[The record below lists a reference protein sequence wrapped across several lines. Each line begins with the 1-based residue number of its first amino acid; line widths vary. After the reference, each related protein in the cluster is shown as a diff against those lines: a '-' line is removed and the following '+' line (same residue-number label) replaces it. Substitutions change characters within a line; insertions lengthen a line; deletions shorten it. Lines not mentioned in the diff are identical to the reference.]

1 MWDTLSDISV
11 WITAQEPSHPAGWAL
26 HHRPPGPIREQVWLG
41 LVWSRQILG
50 LHHRWSSEGRGERR
64 VRRKLLEREH
74 GTTCA
79 RSAQKDEVIEKIQE
93 QWARSYK
100 GSLRGVWRKTGSSLW
115 DLWNPSLKPSGSKTE
130 IVNTDILFFYYLMF
144 LSPRAECSVAR
155 CVQMSKI
162 WSKAAE
168 GNLLC
173 YFYSCF
179 YSQVEQGKIWTR
191 LTTAHVIYI
200 KCSSIISGASLINMS
215 SDVLKLRLR
224 FVSRCWVYSGVKPGD
239 TCIIWMG
246 RIFYFSF
253 LHIVSRIYVPNCNT
267 PS

>member
-1 MWDTLSDISV
+1 MGYALWHLCVDYSSGAITPRWLGSTSSSTWTYQGAGLAWPGLVSPDPGPPPSLEQRGEGGKASKKEASGKRTRDYMCKVSSKRWGDREDTGAVSEELQRIAERGLKENRIISV
-11 WITAQEPSHPAGWAL
+11 
-26 HHRPPGPIREQVWLG
+26 RFM
-41 LVWSRQILG
+41 
-50 LHHRWSSEGRGERR
+50 
-64 VRRKLLEREH
+64 
-74 GTTCA
+74 
-79 RSAQKDEVIEKIQE
+79 
-93 QWARSYK
+93 
-100 GSLRGVWRKTGSSLW
+100 
-115 DLWNPSLKPSGSKTE
+115 NPSLKPSGSKTE

-179 YSQVEQGKIWTR
+179 YSQVEQGKIWIR